1 MSTSDKDTSVN
12 TGNNLNKP
20 DELTLQIAKLLQSS
34 LEMQS
39 SQNNSDNLSIGFQ
52 LNGDNYP
59 LWVTLIRKVIGGRGK
74 KAHLTGIPPAPA
86 ETEPTYE
93 QWKQGDQTVFTWIIQ
108 NIKVSL
114 MNNVSQ
120 FPTAKALW
128 DGLATTYGSGM
139 DPIQIYDLHQ
149 QANTRKQGQDRKQ
162 PNPMK
167 FPEDITTFNRLKQ
180 EERLY
185 QFLTGVDDKFDTVR
199 RDLLKQEPAP
209 SVESAYATIRRE
221 AARLQILK
229 PTTDGVGEASQG
241 EIGTGLAA
249 KNRTD

>member
-1 MSTSDKDTSVN
+1 MSLNFQRQKLCGMAWQPHTEAGWIRYKSTTCINKQTRENKDKVPYKIYGT
-12 TGNNLNKP
+12 
-20 DELTLQIAKLLQSS
+20 
-34 LEMQS
+34 
-39 SQNNSDNLSIGFQ
+39 
-52 LNGDNYP
+52 NYKSF
-59 LWVTLIRKVIGGRGK
+59 WMAI
-74 KAHLTGIPPAPA
+74 
-86 ETEPTYE
+86 
-93 QWKQGDQTVFTWIIQ
+93 
-108 NIKVSL
+108 
-114 MNNVSQ
+114 
-120 FPTAKALW
+120 
-128 DGLATTYGSGM
+128 
-139 DPIQIYDLHQ
+139 
-149 QANTRKQGQDRKQ
+149 DRKQ